1 MSDEPNNDE
10 QDERSAR
17 RADRRNDND
26 DATGMRELTHTRLS
40 TLERQM
46 VGVQKDVKEVRD
58 NSRELIQM
66 FTTVKSGVRIA
77 TWAAHLVKWLL
88 IIAGGI
94 TALKLGL
101 TRWLGIGS

>member
-1 MSDEPNNDE
+1 
-10 QDERSAR
+10 
-17 RADRRNDND
+17 
-26 DATGMRELTHTRLS
+26 MRERTHERLLK
-40 TLERQM
+40 LEASM
-46 VGVQKDVKEVRD
+46 GIVKSDIAEVRD